1 MPLRGRPPYPI
12 FHRLQE
18 RIRGMSK
25 DLTIFVK
32 KCAKL
37 ASGFFPPK
45 AELKY
50 FDCIKRYY
58 VNHIKILCEY
68 QTSLSP

>member
-37 ASGFFPPK
+37 ASGFFPP
-45 AELKY
+45 
-50 FDCIKRYY
+50 RQ
-58 VNHIKILCEY
+58 N
-68 QTSLSP
+68 